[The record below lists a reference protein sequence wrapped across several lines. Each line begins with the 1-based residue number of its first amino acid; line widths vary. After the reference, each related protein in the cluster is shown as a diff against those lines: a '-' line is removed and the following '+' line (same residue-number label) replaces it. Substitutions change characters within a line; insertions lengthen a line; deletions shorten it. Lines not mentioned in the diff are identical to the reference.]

1 MCHEFACARLHA
13 LSYRLWTIEL
23 RIASK
28 VGLGGPM
35 PKHKLEWQCRALTGA
50 AAGVVAMFDHRA
62 QQQLGVP
69 DEIQS

>member
-1 MCHEFACARLHA
+1 
-13 LSYRLWTIEL
+13 
-23 RIASK
+23 
-28 VGLGGPM
+28 M

-50 AAGVVAMFDHRA
+50 AADVVAMFDHRA